1 MSGGSRSELEVVNG
15 PSKEYVTI
23 HLANQ
28 LLGIP
33 VLSVHD
39 VHKTGTI
46 TPIPL
51 SPGSVAGVLNL
62 RGKIVTAIDLRLHLG
77 FPAREEGAP
86 SMSVVIEHEGES
98 YSLLIDEVGEVLSIA
113 DSKFERNPVTLDER
127 LREVSSGV
135 YRLDGELMIVLDV
148 GRLLKCYVEDAA

>member
-1 MSGGSRSELEVVNG
+1 MSIENEAGLEVVTG

-23 HLANQ
+23 HLGNQ
-28 LLGIP
+28 LFGIP

-51 SPGSVAGVLNL
+51 APSSVAGVLNL

-77 FPAREEGAP
+77 FPPRDEDAK
-86 SMSVVIEHEGES
+86 SMSVVIEHHGES
-98 YSLLIDEVGEVLSIA
+98 YSLLIDEVGEVLAIS
-113 DSKFERNPVTLDER
+113 DSKFERNPVTLDDR
-127 LREVSSGV
+127 LREVSGGV
-135 YRLDGELMIVLDV
+135 YRLDGELMIIL
-148 GRLLKCYVEDAA
+148 